1 VKQRQ
6 FHVSGKERPMPHLCF
21 ATQTTLDGGTQQEAC
36 LVNALRSS
44 RFKRWLSNVP
54 NVTFSFCVPKSLSP
68 TVGETTAVFLAV
80 CAGLGQV

>member
-1 VKQRQ
+1 
-6 FHVSGKERPMPHLCF
+6 M
-21 ATQTTLDGGTQQEAC
+21 
-36 LVNALRSS
+36 NALRSS